1 MKTEVLM
8 CKQSDPSGNYTVYQR
23 LAVLLMFILC
33 NKVNISCSVFRNKSI
48 TVPLICDTILT
59 WFMFTA
65 N

>member
-33 NKVNISCSVFRNKSI
+33 NKVNISCSVFRNKNI
-48 TVPLICDTILT
+48 KMPLICDTILT
-59 WFMFTA
+59 RFMFTA